1 MYNLYII
8 NIPYSSNFQSN
19 ILNIIFIL
27 SLLCGILVIISKNP
41 IISILY
47 LIGLFANISC
57 YLIMLGLSF
66 IGLSYLII
74 YIGAVS
80 ILFLFILMLINVRIS
95 ELQSKTSNSIVLA
108 SIVIIFFNYTLSYNY
123 IINNTNGINY
133 IDTIWNNIKNFFNE
147 RNTTFVTS
155 KIWDG
160 NMIENSH
167 LISMGNIMYT
177 SYNIWLIIA
186 SLVLLLAMIGAIII
200 TVEKK

>member
-1 MYNLYII
+1 
-8 NIPYSSNFQSN
+8 
-19 ILNIIFIL
+19 
-27 SLLCGILVIISKNP
+27 
-41 IISILY
+41 
-47 LIGLFANISC
+47 
-57 YLIMLGLSF
+57 
-66 IGLSYLII
+66 
-74 YIGAVS
+74 
-80 ILFLFILMLINVRIS
+80 MLINVRIS